1 MTIHVARP
9 SPVRQAAIKG
19 AAAQQTILMCP
30 PDHFEVAYVINPWM
44 KGHIANINDGL
55 ARRQW
60 DGLRTAIERRAKVV
74 LAPPQTSLP
83 DIVFTANAGI
93 VLGRQVIVS
102 RFRCPER
109 QGEESH
115 HRLWFVQNGFEI
127 LDWPDDV
134 PFEGAGDA
142 LFDRKKELLW
152 VGHGFRSDGAV
163 AALLGKLLGRKTVAL
178 NLADP
183 RFYHLD
189 TCFCPLAGGYLMYFP
204 KAFDEKSRS
213 LIEQIV
219 PQGKRIT
226 VSETGAL
233 KFCCNAVD
241 LNGYVILNDASE
253 NLQNRLRSA
262 GFTPVLTPLS
272 EFMKAGG
279 AAKCLT
285 LKLVET

>member
-1 MTIHVARP
+1 MTIHIARL
-9 SPVRQAAIKG
+9 SPAQQAAREG

-44 KGHIANINDGL
+44 EGHIANINDGL

-60 DGLRTAIERRAKVV
+60 EGLRTAIERHAKVV
-74 LAPPQTSLP
+74 LTPPQTGLP

-109 QGEESH
+109 QGEEPH
-115 HRLWFVQNGFEI
+115 HRLWFAQNGFEI

-142 LFDRKKELLW
+142 LFDREKELLW

-163 AALLGKLLGRKTVAL
+163 AALLGKLLGRKTAAL

-204 KAFDEKSRS
+204 EAFDEKSRR
-213 LIEQIV
+213 LIEHIV

-226 VSETGAL
+226 VSETDAL

-241 LNGYVILNDASE
+241 MNGHVILNDASE

-285 LKLVET
+285 LKLIET